1 MSETYA
7 TDCWLT
13 PSARPRFSRIHGTG
27 LFAVEQIH
35 QDEVVMRLGG
45 RLITDETLACLPQ
58 PYSSLTVEE
67 GLHLLLDPTHPVRY
81 GNHSCDPNLWH
92 RDATT
97 VVARHDISPGQELT
111 IDYATHTGV
120 ETWSM
125 ACRCG
130 SPLCRRTV
138 TGEDWR
144 LSRLQTAYGDRWS
157 PPLLQ
162 RITATSEQ
170 RPARPSDVP
179 EGGEPPGGQ
188 PGRYGAQQQVA
199 GPGGDAG
206 PGGQA

>member
-13 PSARPRFSRIHGTG
+13 PSAQPRFSPIHGTG
-27 LFAVEQIH
+27 LFAVERIH

-45 RLITDETLACLPQ
+45 QVITDETLAGLPQ

-67 GLHLLLDPTHPVRY
+67 GLHLLLDPAHPVRY
-81 GNHSCDPNLWH
+81 GNHSCDPDLWH
-92 RDATT
+92 HDATT
-97 VVARHDISPGQELT
+97 VVARYDISPGQELT

-120 ETWSM
+120 GAWSM

-144 LSRLQTAYGDRWS
+144 LPHLQAAYGDHWS
-157 PPLLQ
+157 LPLLQ
-162 RITATSEQ
+162 RIK
-170 RPARPSDVP
+170 RPAGPSGVP
-179 EGGEPPGGQ
+179 EGGELPGGQ
-188 PGRYGAQQQVA
+188 AGRHSAQQQVPR
-199 GPGGDAG
+199 PGGDAG
-206 PGGQA
+206 PGGQP